1 MLEPGFKKT
10 RLAGWMTP
18 TAGPVTRLVPDAIAD
33 ARSTPHSFPRT
44 LTSSQSTHPSHPT
57 HPSIHH
63 IGWLLLSA
71 LLWSSYLAQIYLNL
85 SQLPPLLIIIS
96 FAHLLFTP
104 SLPSPSSRSSSIS
117 SIAASCFT
125 LIPIRRPVSALAP
138 PAAAAAIRLHDKGG
152 ASHQFHKCH

>member
-1 MLEPGFKKT
+1 
-10 RLAGWMTP
+10 MTP

-44 LTSSQSTHPSHPT
+44 LTSSQSTHPSHPI
-57 HPSIHH
+57 HPSTT
-63 IGWLLLSA
+63 SA
-71 LLWSSYLAQIYLNL
+71 GSCSQRCSGRPQIYLNF

-117 SIAASCFT
+117 FIAASCFT
-125 LIPIRRPVSALAP
+125 LIPTHRPVSALAP
-138 PAAAAAIRLHDKGG
+138 PAAAATIRLHDKGG
-152 ASHQFHKCH
+152 ASHQFHKYH